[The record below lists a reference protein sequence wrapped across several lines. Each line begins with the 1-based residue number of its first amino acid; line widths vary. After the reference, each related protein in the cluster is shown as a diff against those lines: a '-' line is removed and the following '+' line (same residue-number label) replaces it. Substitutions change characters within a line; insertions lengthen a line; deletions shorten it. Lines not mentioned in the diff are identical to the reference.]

1 MHRVDPPSQESA
13 DLEAALRRQLR
24 WIEDDVAT
32 ALLGPEPGPAAAPAD
47 AGEQRAEIA
56 AAPGAH
62 TMLARLRDRSAAL
75 LRRLLRRL

>member
-32 ALLGPEPGPAAAPAD
+32 ALLGPAAAPAD
-47 AGEQRAEIA
+47 AGEQRPDIA

-75 LRRLLRRL
+75 LRRLLRRP